1 MDGTSPERPAGSRE
15 PSGDP
20 GEGKVVMNA
29 YKLIA
34 RTASLALLAA
44 GFLGA
49 PPAAKA
55 DGVDSLQR
63 LKLLADAKTMAVQA
77 KEDAA
82 TMQAFGQL
90 DIKWEAHAGTVAKM
104 REHVVAM
111 NEVVAKLKA
120 AEATAEPWEQGVIQR
135 IEPYMTALAA
145 DNEAAMD
152 KFDEHPSLFGTQASN
167 AYLEANVDSAA
178 HLSALVVNFVEN
190 GTLRQVIQDYDESE
204 DSCGLRGVVRPA
216 FGLES

>member
-1 MDGTSPERPAGSRE
+1 MNGYRLAARIAG
-15 PSGDP
+15 
-20 GEGKVVMNA
+20 A
-29 YKLIA
+29 
-34 RTASLALLAA
+34 ALLVA
-44 GFLGA
+44 GFLAA
-49 PPAAKA
+49 PRAAKA

-63 LKLLADAKTMAVQA
+63 MKLLADAKTMAVQA
-77 KEDAA
+77 REDAA
-82 TMQAFGQL
+82 IMQAFALL
-90 DIKWEAHAGTVAKM
+90 DIKWEAHAGAVAKI

-120 AEATAEPWEQGVIQR
+120 AESTAEPWEQSVIHR

-167 AYLEANVDSAA
+167 AYLEANVDSAT
-178 HLSALVVNFVEN
+178 HLSALVVTFVEN
-190 GTLRQVIQDYDESE
+190 GTLRQVIQDYEESE
-204 DSCGLRGVVRPA
+204 DSCGLIGVAHQA

>member
-1 MDGTSPERPAGSRE
+1 
-15 PSGDP
+15 
-20 GEGKVVMNA
+20 MNA
-29 YKLIA
+29 YKSIA
-34 RTASLALLAA
+34 RTAGVALLVA

-49 PPAAKA
+49 PRAAKA

-63 LKLLADAKTMAVQA
+63 MKLLADAKTMAVQA

-90 DIKWEAHAGTVAKM
+90 DIKWEAHAGAVAKM

-111 NEVVAKLKA
+111 NEQVAQLNA

-152 KFDEHPSLFGTQASN
+152 KFDEHPSLFGTRASN
-167 AYLEANVDSAA
+167 AYLEANVDSAT

-204 DSCGLRGVVRPA
+204 DSCGLIGVAHQA